1 MASMLAIKNLPLL
14 REAVRR
20 ARGCEQAH
28 TAEKRARKGVT
39 DPMEEGAWGPVSPY
53 DQ

>member
-1 MASMLAIKNLPLL
+1 MAAAMAIKNLPLL

-28 TAEKRARKGVT
+28 TAEKRRKEGVT
-39 DPMEEGAWGPVSPY
+39 DPMEEDAWGPVSPY